1 MSRHDRRAA
10 DSRERRLNK
19 RLQLVFDKG
28 PERTFVDRYVAMG
41 TGEPD
46 GAWAVFDHG
55 QKRFLTAD
63 EVLALS
69 SEELKV

>member
-1 MSRHDRRAA
+1 MARHERRVAE
-10 DSRERRLNK
+10 SRERRLNK

-28 PERTFVDRYVAMG
+28 AERTFVDRYVAMG
-41 TGEPD
+41 TGEPN

-69 SEELKV
+69 TGELRA